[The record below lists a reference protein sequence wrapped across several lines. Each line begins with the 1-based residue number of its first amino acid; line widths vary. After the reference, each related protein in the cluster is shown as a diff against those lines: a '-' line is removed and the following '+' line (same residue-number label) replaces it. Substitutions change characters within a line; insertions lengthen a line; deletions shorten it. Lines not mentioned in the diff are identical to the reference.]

1 MARQILLGGKTP
13 GTTGQKP
20 AQAEGTASLV
30 FMGPPEGNRRPV
42 RPTASELSR
51 VLGTT
56 VHLVP
61 LRADLE
67 PTCRNGRLR
76 ALDGLAMLV
85 IDEAETPTTV
95 DGHRA
100 CIVHVEETSPAL

>member
-13 GTTGQKP
+13 GTTEQKL
-20 AQAEGTASLV
+20 AQAEGTAPLV
-30 FMGPPEGNRRPV
+30 FMGPTGGNRRPV

-67 PTCRNGRLR
+67 PARRDRRLR
-76 ALDGLAMLV
+76 AVLGLAVLV
-85 IDEAETPTTV
+85 INKAVAPATV
-95 DGHRA
+95 DGDGA
-100 CIVHVEETSPAL
+100 CVVHVEETSPAL